1 VTNPELAECDDSY
14 ISPIT
19 SVAVFTYFFVL
30 PVVTFL
36 DPPKLNLSPLPDHAG
51 VLFVCTPEELV
62 TVLHSLVLAPS
73 FAPYSP

>member
-1 VTNPELAECDDSY
+1 MLFKSEILYFYFFNYFS
-14 ISPIT
+14 SG
-19 SVAVFTYFFVL
+19 FTYFFGL